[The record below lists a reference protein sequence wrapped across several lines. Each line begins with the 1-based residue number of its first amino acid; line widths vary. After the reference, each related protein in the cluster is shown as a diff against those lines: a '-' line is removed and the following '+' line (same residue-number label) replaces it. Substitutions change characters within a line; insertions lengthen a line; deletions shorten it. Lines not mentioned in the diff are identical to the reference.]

1 MKQNR
6 LKEIVKELRAA
17 SKMHAGQATEISA
30 HVKDMAKGAS
40 RSSFGPAQTIASD
53 VVGFA
58 GNLLKG
64 GAGIAASMLST
75 TSAQGGQLNNRQLRE
90 NNPKATNWSFDQ
102 PDDYKTELLDKPK
115 TEKKGA
121 GRSSFGPAQWMI
133 ESAEEKA
140 AADIKRGYSYA
151 KMLPMSNEEE
161 EKFYNNPSN
170 LETLTPLLSNKTM
183 AGYQENY
190 QKEKDKKDKM
200 ISDGVK
206 AKEKENDV
214 ASSQKVINQNQKN
227 IKAPTLK
234 EYAMLT
240 AENVDKNKYVGPPKK
255 KKNTCWKGY
264 VAKGKKK
271 SPSGKKNSDGS
282 VKMVNNCVKISKKRR

>member
-1 MKQNR
+1 MKKGR
-6 LKEIVKELRAA
+6 LKEIVSELQGA

-40 RSSFGPAQTIASD
+40 RSSFGPAQ
-53 VVGFA
+53 
-58 GNLLKG
+58 
-64 GAGIAASMLST
+64 
-75 TSAQGGQLNNRQLRE
+75 
-90 NNPKATNWSFDQ
+90 
-102 PDDYKTELLDKPK
+102 
-115 TEKKGA
+115 
-121 GRSSFGPAQWMI
+121 WMI

-140 AADIKRGYSYA
+140 AADIKRGYSDA
-151 KMLPMSNEEE
+151 KMLPMSNEQE

-170 LETLTPLLSNKTM
+170 LDKLTPLLSNKTM

-190 QKEKDKKDKM
+190 QKEEDKKNRKN
-200 ISDGVK
+200 SLSG
-206 AKEKENDV
+206 
-214 ASSQKVINQNQKN
+214 SQEVIKQNQKN
-227 IKAPTLK
+227 IKAPTLE
-234 EYAMLT
+234 EYARLT

-282 VKMVNNCVKISKKRR
+282 PKMVNNCVKISKKRR

>member
-30 HVKDMAKGAS
+30 HVKEMAKGAS
-40 RSSFGPAQTIASD
+40 
-53 VVGFA
+53 
-58 GNLLKG
+58 
-64 GAGIAASMLST
+64 
-75 TSAQGGQLNNRQLRE
+75 
-90 NNPKATNWSFDQ
+90 
-102 PDDYKTELLDKPK
+102 
-115 TEKKGA
+115 
-121 GRSSFGPAQWMI
+121 RSSFGPAQWMI

-140 AADIKRGYSYA
+140 AADIKRGYSDA
-151 KMLPMSNEEE
+151 KMLPMSNKQE

-170 LETLTPLLSNKTM
+170 LDKLTPLLSNKTM
-183 AGYQENY
+183 TGYQENY
-190 QKEKDKKDKM
+190 QKEEDKKNRKN
-200 ISDGVK
+200 SLAG
-206 AKEKENDV
+206 
-214 ASSQKVINQNQKN
+214 SQEIINENQKN
-227 IKAPTLK
+227 IKAPTIE
-234 EYAMLT
+234 EYARLT

-282 VKMVNNCVKISKKRR
+282 PKMVNNCVKISKKRR

>member
-1 MKQNR
+1 MKKGR
-6 LKEIVKELRAA
+6 LKEIVSELQGA

-40 RSSFGPAQTIASD
+40 RSSFGPAQ
-53 VVGFA
+53 
-58 GNLLKG
+58 
-64 GAGIAASMLST
+64 
-75 TSAQGGQLNNRQLRE
+75 
-90 NNPKATNWSFDQ
+90 
-102 PDDYKTELLDKPK
+102 
-115 TEKKGA
+115 
-121 GRSSFGPAQWMI
+121 WMI

-140 AADIKRGYSYA
+140 AADIKRGYSDA
-151 KMLPMSNEEE
+151 KMLPMSNEQE

-170 LETLTPLLSNKTM
+170 LDKLTPLLSNKTM

-190 QKEKDKKDKM
+190 QKEEDKKNTI

-214 ASSQKVINQNQKN
+214 ASSQEVIKQNQKN
-227 IKAPTLK
+227 IKAPTLE
-234 EYAMLT
+234 EYARLT

-282 VKMVNNCVKISKKRR
+282 PKMVNNCVKISKKRR